1 MDPAIVLKMV
11 PWFCAQAGPQRSHPD
26 STNQRT
32 LSSHRKMPLGKLES
46 GWLSPLTE
54 HEYRA
59 VVEAADDSHC
69 EVPHPHDPIQVGVS
83 QTQAETG
90 VSCMH
95 LL

>member
-26 STNQRT
+26 SINQRI
-32 LSSHRKMPLGKLES
+32 LSSHRKM
-46 GWLSPLTE
+46 LS
-54 HEYRA
+54 RA
-59 VVEAADDSHC
+59 VVEAADGSQC

>member
-1 MDPAIVLKMV
+1 M
-11 PWFCAQAGPQRSHPD
+11 
-26 STNQRT
+26 
-32 LSSHRKMPLGKLES
+32 
-46 GWLSPLTE
+46 PLTE

>member
-1 MDPAIVLKMV
+1 MDPAVILKMA

-26 STNQRT
+26 SINQRI
-32 LSSHRKMPLGKLES
+32 LSSHRKTPLG
-46 GWLSPLTE
+46 
-54 HEYRA
+54 
-59 VVEAADDSHC
+59 VVEAADGSQC